1 MTRTYTW
8 HEDAA
13 HPDEWFCSAE
23 QKWKPKSEFSLRDN
37 EQGLP
42 QWDCKECR
50 KKRARDRYAN
60 NKERVLTINRVSIQ
74 NSKEANREYVYEYL
88 STHPCQDCGQR
99 NPALLTFDHVVGTKR
114 NDISSMVNNGWSLE
128 SIQIEISKTE
138 IVCFNC
144 HMMREHRRR
153 RGR

>member
-1 MTRTYTW
+1 MNGFVPQNKNGNLRVRLACRITNKDSLNGTVK
-8 HEDAA
+8 
-13 HPDEWFCSAE
+13 SAE
-23 QKWKPKSEFSLRDN
+23 
-37 EQGLP
+37 
-42 QWDCKECR
+42 

-74 NSKEANREYVYEYL
+74 NSKEANREYVYKYL

-99 NPALLTFDHVVGTKR
+99 NPALLTFDHVLGTKR
-114 NDISSMVNNGWSLE
+114 NDISNMVNNRWSLE
-128 SIQIEISKTE
+128 SIQIKISKTQ

-153 RGR
+153 GGR